1 MTRRLL
7 ALLGFCILTL
17 VCAAFVHLNAVPV
30 ELDLFVGELHAPL
43 AYTLIGAFALGWLVT
58 VIGAKLVADWLINTP
73 QDPRRLDLH
82 SPASAGFWA
91 FWVAMLLAFLF
102 GFLPRRQTTTA

>member
-58 VIGAKLVADWLINTP
+58 VIGALAWGVRVARQRRELRHSLKLAQAESRTL
-73 QDPRRLDLH
+73 R
-82 SPASAGFWA
+82 A
-91 FWVAMLLAFLF
+91 
-102 GFLPRRQTTTA
+102 TAPPHAP